1 MYIHIPFCTQK
12 CIYCD
17 FLSGTN
23 LSLRGQ
29 FIDALIAE
37 MDCYLDFFR
46 EDKIRTIYFGGG
58 TPSLL
63 SVEELARIYRAI
75 AERWDVSE
83 VEEFTIECN
92 PDDLSEEYLTALNAQ
107 CTMYN
112 AECKMH
118 NAQLLTPSA
127 SLVPLR
133 QGDNNG
139 GLPINR
145 LSIGVQSFVDDE
157 LKWLNRRHTA
167 NEAFEAVQ
175 RAKRAGFKNITIDL
189 MFALPVQT
197 IESLN
202 YSIDKALELD
212 VQHISAYSL
221 MFEPDSKITKLM
233 EMNRLKPLD
242 EDVAADMFDLLSK
255 RLSEAGYEQYEI
267 SNYAKKG
274 FESRHNSGYWHGM
287 RYLGLGPSAHSFD
300 GEKRWSNVAHTIKYN
315 AQLLTPSAS
324 LVPLRQG
331 DNNVVDQI
339 ASGEQGEINE
349 VLGVRNEDLLT
360 PTASLVPLRQGDNN
374 VVDQI
379 ASGEQGEINEE
390 LGVRNEELLT
400 LSASLAQLKHG
411 DNSWVNTIRTVEV
424 LTEDERFNEL
434 VFTALRT
441 KVGVD
446 LVDLRIRFGDVRCDR
461 LLLQAQKYVNAGNMQ
476 IINNRLSLTHRGI
489 YISDS
494 IISDFMIV

>member
-1 MYIHIPFCTQK
+1 MAGLYVHIPFCTQK

-118 NAQLLTPSA
+118 NAQLLTPSGQA
-127 SLVPLR
+127 LVPLR
-133 QGDNNG
+133 QGDNSW

-167 NEAFEAVQ
+167 KEAFEAVQ

-315 AQLLTPSAS
+315 AQCTMHNAQLLTPSGQA
-324 LVPLRQG
+324 
-331 DNNVVDQI
+331 
-339 ASGEQGEINE
+339 
-349 VLGVRNEDLLT
+349 
-360 PTASLVPLRQGDNN
+360 LVPLRQGDNN

-390 LGVRNEELLT
+390 LGVRNEELLSP
-400 LSASLAQLKHG
+400 SASLVPLKHG

-446 LVDLRIRFGDVRCDR
+446 LVDLRIRFGDIRCDR
-461 LLLQAQKYVNAGNMQ
+461 LLRQAQKYVNAGNMQ

>member
-1 MYIHIPFCTQK
+1 MAGLYIHIPFCTQK

-23 LSLRGQ
+23 LSLREQ

-63 SVEELARIYRAI
+63 GVKELTKIYNAI
-75 AERWDVSE
+75 AERWDVSK

-92 PDDLSEEYLTALNAQ
+92 PDDLNVEYLRALKS
-107 CTMYN
+107 M
-112 AECKMH
+112 
-118 NAQLLTPSA
+118 
-127 SLVPLR
+127 
-133 QGDNNG
+133 
-139 GLPINR
+139 PINR
-145 LSIGVQSFVDDE
+145 LSIGVQSFCDNE

-167 NEAFEAVQ
+167 IEAIEAVVQ
-175 RAKRAGFKNITIDL
+175 AKCIGFENITIDL
-189 MFALPVQT
+189 MFALPMQT
-197 IESLN
+197 LESLN
-202 YSIDKALELD
+202 YSIDKALELG

-233 EMNRLKPLD
+233 ELNRLKPLD
-242 EDVAADMFDLLSK
+242 EDVAADMFDLLSQ
-255 RLSEAGYEQYEI
+255 RLIEAGYEQYEI

-315 AQLLTPSAS
+315 T
-324 LVPLRQG
+324 LVQK
-331 DNNVVDQI
+331 
-339 ASGEQGEINE
+339 
-349 VLGVRNEDLLT
+349 GVSDFRSIEF
-360 PTASLVPLRQGDNN
+360 
-374 VVDQI
+374 
-379 ASGEQGEINEE
+379 
-390 LGVRNEELLT
+390 
-400 LSASLAQLKHG
+400 
-411 DNSWVNTIRTVEV
+411 

-441 KVGVD
+441 KIGVD
-446 LVDLRIRFGDVRCDR
+446 LLDLRNKFGDRRCDI
-461 LLLQAQKYVNAGNMQ
+461 LLKQTQKYIDSDRMQ
-476 IINNRLSLTHRGI
+476 IINNHLSLTRAGI

-494 IISDFMIV
+494 IISDFMIVD

>member
-1 MYIHIPFCTQK
+1 MAGLYIHIPFCTQK

-17 FLSGTN
+17 FMSGTN
-23 LSLRGQ
+23 LSLREQ

-37 MDCYLDFFR
+37 MDCYLDFFD

-63 SVEELARIYRAI
+63 SVDELKRIYDAI

-83 VEEFTIECN
+83 VEEFTMECN
-92 PDDLSEEYLTALNAQ
+92 PDDLSEEYLMKLNAQ
-107 CTMYN
+107 CTTNGLELKRKMY
-112 AECKMH
+112 

-127 SLVPLR
+127 SLVPLK
-133 QGDNNG
+133 QGDNSL

-167 NEAFEAVQ
+167 AEAIEAVK
-175 RAKRAGFKNITIDL
+175 RAQRAGFKNITIDL

-197 IESLN
+197 LDSLN
-202 YSIDKALELD
+202 YSIDRALELG

-233 EMNRLKPLD
+233 ELNKLEPLD
-242 EDVAADMFDLLSK
+242 EDVAADMFDLLSR
-255 RLSEAGYEQYEI
+255 RLTEAGYEQYEI
-267 SNYAKKG
+267 SNYAKSG

-300 GEKRWSNVAHTIKYN
+300 GEKRWSNVGHTIKYID
-315 AQLLTPSAS
+315 
-324 LVPLRQG
+324 LVR
-331 DNNVVDQI
+331 
-339 ASGEQGEINE
+339 
-349 VLGVRNEDLLT
+349 
-360 PTASLVPLRQGDNN
+360 
-374 VVDQI
+374 
-379 ASGEQGEINEE
+379 NEE
-390 LGVRNEELLT
+390 LGVRNEELL
-400 LSASLAQLKHG
+400 
-411 DNSWVNTIRTVEV
+411 NM
-424 LTEDERFNEL
+424 DERFNEL

-441 KVGVD
+441 KIGVD
-446 LVDLRIRFGDVRCDR
+446 LMDLRVRFGDKRSDR
-461 LLLQAQKYVNAGNMQ
+461 LLRQAQKYVDSGRMKVVDG
-476 IINNRLSLTHRGI
+476 RLCLTRDGV

>member
-1 MYIHIPFCTQK
+1 MAGLYIHIPFCTQK

-17 FLSGTN
+17 FMSGTN
-23 LSLRGQ
+23 LSLREQ

-37 MDCYLDFFR
+37 MDCYLDFFD

-63 SVEELARIYRAI
+63 SVDELKRIYDAI

-83 VEEFTIECN
+83 VEEFTMECN
-92 PDDLSEEYLTALNAQ
+92 PDDLSEEYLMKLNAQ
-107 CTMYN
+107 CTTNGLELKRKMY
-112 AECKMH
+112 
-118 NAQLLTPSA
+118 NAQLLPPSG
-127 SLVPLR
+127 SLVPLK
-133 QGDNNG
+133 QGDNSL

-167 NEAFEAVQ
+167 AEAIEAVK
-175 RAKRAGFKNITIDL
+175 RAQRAGFKNITIDL

-197 IESLN
+197 LDSLN
-202 YSIDKALELD
+202 YSIDKALELG

-233 EMNRLKPLD
+233 ELNKLEPLD
-242 EDVAADMFDLLSK
+242 EDVAADMFDLLSR
-255 RLSEAGYEQYEI
+255 RLTEAGYEQYEI
-267 SNYAKKG
+267 SNYAKSG
-274 FESRHNSGYWHGM
+274 FESCHNSGYWHGM

-315 AQLLTPSAS
+315 SQFTIHNSQLLTPSAS
-324 LVPLRQG
+324 LVPLKQGDNSGVAQVFCKEQG
-331 DNNVVDQI
+331 DNNWVD
-339 ASGEQGEINE
+339 A
-349 VLGVRNEDLLT
+349 
-360 PTASLVPLRQGDNN
+360 
-374 VVDQI
+374 
-379 ASGEQGEINEE
+379 
-390 LGVRNEELLT
+390 
-400 LSASLAQLKHG
+400 
-411 DNSWVNTIRTVEV
+411 IRSVEV
-424 LTEDERFNEL
+424 LSEDERFNEL

-441 KVGVD
+441 KIGVD
-446 LVDLRIRFGDVRCDR
+446 LVELRGRFGDKRSDR
-461 LLLQAQKYVNAGNMQ
+461 LLRQAQKYVDSGRMKVVDG
-476 IINNRLSLTHRGI
+476 RLCLTREGV

>member
-1 MYIHIPFCTQK
+1 MAGLYVHIPFCTQK

-92 PDDLSEEYLTALNAQ
+92 PDDLSEEYLTVLNAQ

-118 NAQLLTPSA
+118 NAQLLTPSGQA
-127 SLVPLR
+127 LVPLR
-133 QGDNNG
+133 QGDNSW

-167 NEAFEAVQ
+167 KEAFEAVQ

-242 EDVAADMFDLLSK
+242 EDVAADIFDLLSK

-267 SNYAKKG
+267 SNYAKKE

-315 AQLLTPSAS
+315 AECKIHNAQLLTPSGQALVS
-324 LVPLRQG
+324 L
-331 DNNVVDQI
+331 
-339 ASGEQGEINE
+339 
-349 VLGVRNEDLLT
+349 
-360 PTASLVPLRQGDNN
+360 
-374 VVDQI
+374 
-379 ASGEQGEINEE
+379 
-390 LGVRNEELLT
+390 
-400 LSASLAQLKHG
+400 KYG
-411 DNSWVNTIRTVEV
+411 DNSWIDAIRTVEV

-461 LLLQAQKYVNAGNMQ
+461 LLRQAQKYINAGNMQ

>member
-1 MYIHIPFCTQK
+1 MAGLYIHIPFCTQK

-23 LSLRGQ
+23 LSLREQ

-37 MDCYLDFFR
+37 MDCYLDFFN

-63 SVEELARIYRAI
+63 SVDELKRIYDAI

-83 VEEFTIECN
+83 VEEFTMECN
-92 PDDLSEEYLTALNAQ
+92 PDDLSEEYLMKLNAQ
-107 CTMYN
+107 CTTN
-112 AECKMH
+112 GLELKRKMH

-127 SLVPLR
+127 SLVPLK
-133 QGDNNG
+133 QGDNSL

-167 NEAFEAVQ
+167 TEAIEAVK

-197 IESLN
+197 LDSLN
-202 YSIDKALELD
+202 YSINKALELG

-233 EMNRLKPLD
+233 EQNRLEPLD
-242 EDVAADMFDLLSK
+242 EDTAADMFDLLSQ
-255 RLSEAGYEQYEI
+255 RLTEAGYEQYEI
-267 SNYAKKG
+267 SNYAKLG

-300 GEKRWSNVAHTIKYN
+300 GEQRWSNVAHTIKYN
-315 AQLLTPSAS
+315 AQCTTNGLELKRKMHNSQLLAPSAS
-324 LVPLRQG
+324 LVPLKQG
-331 DNNVVDQI
+331 DNSSQSIMHNAQLTSSP
-339 ASGEQGEINE
+339 SGLPLGQGENSE
-349 VLGVRNEDLLT
+349 R
-360 PTASLVPLRQGDNN
+360 
-374 VVDQI
+374 DQ
-379 ASGEQGEINEE
+379 AA
-390 LGVRNEELLT
+390 R
-400 LSASLAQLKHG
+400 G
-411 DNSWVNTIRTVEV
+411 DNSWVDAIRSVEV
-424 LTEDERFNEL
+424 LSEDERFNEL

-441 KVGVD
+441 KIGVD
-446 LVDLRIRFGDVRCDR
+446 LVDLRVRFGDKRSDK
-461 LLLQAQKYVNAGNMQ
+461 LLRQAQKYINSGRMKVE
-476 IINNRLSLTHRGI
+476 NNRLSLTREGI

>member
-1 MYIHIPFCTQK
+1 MAGLYVHIPFCTQK

-133 QGDNNG
+133 QGDNSSQCVMQNAQLISTFIADTACRVPTG
-139 GLPINR
+139 QVGDIGLPINR

-167 NEAFEAVQ
+167 KEAFEAVQ

-315 AQLLTPSAS
+315 AQCTMHNAQLLTPSGQA
-324 LVPLRQG
+324 
-331 DNNVVDQI
+331 
-339 ASGEQGEINE
+339 
-349 VLGVRNEDLLT
+349 
-360 PTASLVPLRQGDNN
+360 LVPLRQGDNN

-400 LSASLAQLKHG
+400 PSASLVQLKHG

-446 LVDLRIRFGDVRCDR
+446 LVDLRIRFGDIRCDR
-461 LLLQAQKYVNAGNMQ
+461 LLHQAQKYINAGNMQ

>member
-1 MYIHIPFCTQK
+1 MAGLYIHIPFCTQK

-23 LSLRGQ
+23 LSLREQ

-37 MDCYLDFFR
+37 MDCYLDFFN

-63 SVEELARIYRAI
+63 SVDELKRIYDAI

-83 VEEFTIECN
+83 VEEFTMECN
-92 PDDLSEEYLTALNAQ
+92 PDDLSEEYLEALILSPCLRGTSEAEGVGRDNTALNSES
-107 CTMYN
+107 N
-112 AECKMH
+112 
-118 NAQLLTPSA
+118 
-127 SLVPLR
+127 
-133 QGDNNG
+133 DNI

-167 NEAFEAVQ
+167 TEAIEAVK
-175 RAKRAGFKNITIDL
+175 RAQRAGFKNITIDL

-197 IESLN
+197 LDSLN
-202 YSIDKALELD
+202 YSISKALELG

-233 EMNRLKPLD
+233 EQNRLEPLD
-242 EDVAADMFDLLSK
+242 EDTAADMFDLLSQ
-255 RLSEAGYEQYEI
+255 RLTEAGYEQYEI
-267 SNYAKKG
+267 SNYANSG

-315 AQLLTPSAS
+315 AQCITNGLELKRKMHNSQLLTPSAS
-324 LVPLRQG
+324 LVPLKQG
-331 DNNVVDQI
+331 DNSERDQSAGEETMWVD
-339 ASGEQGEINE
+339 
-349 VLGVRNEDLLT
+349 V
-360 PTASLVPLRQGDNN
+360 
-374 VVDQI
+374 
-379 ASGEQGEINEE
+379 
-390 LGVRNEELLT
+390 
-400 LSASLAQLKHG
+400 
-411 DNSWVNTIRTVEV
+411 IRSVEV
-424 LTEDERFNEL
+424 LSEDERFNEL

-441 KVGVD
+441 KIGVD
-446 LVDLRIRFGDVRCDR
+446 LVELRGRFGDKRSDR
-461 LLLQAQKYVNAGNMQ
+461 LLRQAQKYINSGRMKVE
-476 IINNRLSLTHRGI
+476 NNRLSLTRAGI
-489 YISDS
+489 YISDA

>member
-1 MYIHIPFCTQK
+1 MAGLYVHIPFCTQK

-23 LSLRGQ
+23 LSFRGQ

-315 AQLLTPSAS
+315 AQCIMHNAQLLTPSGQA
-324 LVPLRQG
+324 
-331 DNNVVDQI
+331 
-339 ASGEQGEINE
+339 
-349 VLGVRNEDLLT
+349 
-360 PTASLVPLRQGDNN
+360 LVPLRQGDNN

-400 LSASLAQLKHG
+400 PSASLVPLKHG

-446 LVDLRIRFGDVRCDR
+446 LVDLRIRFGDIRCDR
-461 LLLQAQKYVNAGNMQ
+461 LLRQAQKYVNAGNMQ

>member
-1 MYIHIPFCTQK
+1 MGQPFFVLSKNICNFVSVMAGLYIHIPFCTQK

-17 FLSGTN
+17 FMSGTN
-23 LSLRGQ
+23 LSLREQ
-29 FIDALIAE
+29 FIDALITE
-37 MDCYLDFFR
+37 MDCYLDFFK

-63 SVEELARIYRAI
+63 SVEELKRIYDAI
-75 AERWDVSE
+75 TQRWDISV

-92 PDDLSEEYLTALNAQ
+92 PDDLSEWYLRTL
-107 CTMYN
+107 C
-112 AECKMH
+112 
-118 NAQLLTPSA
+118 
-127 SLVPLR
+127 
-133 QGDNNG
+133 

-157 LKWLNRRHTA
+157 LKWLNRRHTSA
-167 NEAFEAVQ
+167 EAIEAVE
-175 RAKRAGFKNITIDL
+175 RAKQAGFENITIDL

-202 YSIDKALELD
+202 YSIDKALELG

-233 EMNRLKPLD
+233 ELNRLEPLD
-242 EDVAADMFDLLSK
+242 EDVAADMFDLLAK
-255 RLSEAGYEQYEI
+255 RLTEVGYEQYEI
-267 SNYAKKG
+267 SNYAKVG

-300 GEKRWSNVAHTIKYN
+300 GEKRWSNVGHTIKYN
-315 AQLLTPSAS
+315 ALLHETRDTRHETRDTIRS
-324 LVPLRQG
+324 V
-331 DNNVVDQI
+331 
-339 ASGEQGEINE
+339 E
-349 VLGVRNEDLLT
+349 VLGV
-360 PTASLVPLRQGDNN
+360 
-374 VVDQI
+374 
-379 ASGEQGEINEE
+379 
-390 LGVRNEELLT
+390 
-400 LSASLAQLKHG
+400 
-411 DNSWVNTIRTVEV
+411 
-424 LTEDERFNEL
+424 DERFNEL

-446 LVDLRIRFGDVRCDR
+446 LEELRCRFGDKRCDG
-461 LLLQAQKYVNAGNMQ
+461 LLKQAQKYVDSGRMRVVDG
-476 IINNRLSLTHRGI
+476 RLSLTREGI